1 MRPTYE
7 PGKRSDP
14 SPKPMPWW
22 FRPAVALHK
31 QGRHDE
37 AERLRWHPHPVTAEQ
52 TTPHTS
58 EPNRRT
64 P

>member
-37 AERLRWHPHPVTAEQ
+37 AERLRWHAHPQEIASDATSAQREEQ
-52 TTPHTS
+52 
-58 EPNRRT
+58 R
-64 P
+64 